1 MTDPFGPGGAPTPE
15 QPQQPTAPQP
25 PPMPHQPGSQPPTIP
40 QPNTPQQPTAPQ
52 QPTVPQ
58 QPTAPGQ
65 PPVNPNQ
72 TAVQPPGAMP
82 QAPAGASPPPG
93 YPTADVMPAGGVP
106 PTGSA
111 PPGFP
116 AAGAAP
122 ELPGLGGR
130 PFAGFGSRLIATLV
144 DGVVGTIILT
154 LISIPFIAWMI
165 ASWGT
170 EPDGCNLDTDV
181 NCKVSDGFAG
191 AVGVSLLALFVLAFV
206 FAFFY
211 YVRPIAKSGQTVGRR
226 VANIRVID
234 ELTGQPP
241 SLGKSLV
248 RYLIASLISGA
259 IFYLGYL
266 WMLWDDKNQTWHDKV
281 AGTVVVGE

>member
-1 MTDPFGPGGAPTPE
+1 MTDPFGPGGTPNPE
-15 QPQQPTAPQP
+15 QPRQPSSPQPPTVPTQPTAP
-25 PPMPHQPGSQPPTIP
+25 SQPA
-40 QPNTPQQPTAPQ
+40 TPQQPVA
-52 QPTVPQ
+52 PQ

-72 TAVQPPGAMP
+72 TAIQPPGAMP
-82 QAPAGASPPPG
+82 QAPAAASPPPG
-93 YPTADVMPAGGVP
+93 FPTTDVAPGGVP

-116 AAGAAP
+116 VAGAAP
-122 ELPGLGGR
+122 EQPGLDGR
-130 PFAGFGSRLIATLV
+130 PYAGFGSRLIATLV
-144 DGVVGTIILT
+144 DGVVGSIILT
-154 LISIPFIAWMI
+154 VLSLPFIAWII

-181 NCKVSDGFAG
+181 GCQVSDGFAG
-191 AVGVSLLALFVLAFV
+191 AVGVSLLAFLLLSLI

-211 YVRPIAKSGQTVGRR
+211 YIRPISKTGQTVGRR
-226 VANIRVID
+226 VANVRVVD

-241 SLGKSLV
+241 SLGKSFV
-248 RYLIASLISGA
+248 RYLIASFISGA

-266 WMLWDDKNQTWHDKV
+266 WMLWDDKKQTWHDKV